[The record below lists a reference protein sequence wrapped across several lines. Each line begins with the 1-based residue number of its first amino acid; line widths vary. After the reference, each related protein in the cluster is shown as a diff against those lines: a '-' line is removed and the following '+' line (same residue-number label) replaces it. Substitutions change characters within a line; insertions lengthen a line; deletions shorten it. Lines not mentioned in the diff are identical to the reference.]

1 MAILTKRAVH
11 LISLLLLGLALAA
24 CSGGS
29 DGSDGAAGPSGPA
42 GPPGPPGPTTG
53 TGIPIDSADRINI
66 AVNSVAVPAG
76 GGAPTVT
83 LTLTNDLRQGLK
95 DLPAGDIR
103 FVLSQLSP
111 GTGGGSSAWQS
122 YVTRSSNGVPNAQ
135 ANTETATAG
144 TFVDNGDGTYLYTF
158 ANALTAY
165 PGGPTYDAVKTH
177 RLGVEIR
184 GQAPISSNGIH
195 DFVPAGGAPL
205 FERKIVDNDTCDAC
219 HDRLEFH
226 GGPRT
231 DVEYCVTC
239 HNPYSTDEDSGNTVD
254 MKAMMHNIHVGR
266 DGYTIV
272 GYGGSV
278 HDYSDIVWS
287 QDIRNCQTC
296 HEESDL
302 NTPQASNWRL
312 VPNRAAC
319 GTCHFDDGDPLNNE
333 HDYAIEDG
341 IHPLGLTLPDDTQ
354 CGTCHGPTSTIN
366 GGAVQVARVHEIPEA
381 VAARAF
387 EYEIVSVT
395 NTAPG
400 QMPTVSLRVLDP
412 TDPAYATD
420 PASTAYDIND
430 PAGPF
435 QTGSARISVDI
446 SWSTT
451 DLGNVDPNDDLAR
464 SATTGAPF
472 APININFKSG
482 ASNDTNNLFTKT
494 STIAIPTGIS
504 GSGVAIVEGRPQVD
518 LGNGLVTLAVTARGR
533 NFAIT
538 DATAQARRQVVDIAK
553 CNDCHNTLALHGDN
567 RVGNTELCSTC
578 HNPNATDVNRRVAGG
593 ACEVAVGGDDESI
606 DMKRMIHQIH
616 AGNIALCGY
625 NNSLHDYTDL
635 VYPGHINNC
644 EGCHLPG
651 TYFPVDP
658 ATVMATTID
667 VGPDVGPDRS
677 SLLDDVAI
685 SPNASVCSSCHTSD
699 LAKNH
704 MSQNGGDFAAMKMED
719 GTTISSG
726 VETCALCHG
735 DGAISDVSEAHGL
748 DSFDYN

>member
-1 MAILTKRAVH
+1 MAILTKRVVH
-11 LISLLLLGLALAA
+11 IFSLMLLGLALAA

-29 DGSDGAAGPSGPA
+29 DGAAGSSGPTGPA

-53 TGIPIDSADRINI
+53 TGIPIDSVERINI
-66 AVNSVAVPAG
+66 GVSSVAVPAG
-76 GGAPTVT
+76 GGAPTVFF
-83 LTLTNDLRQGLK
+83 TLTNDIRQGLK

-103 FVLSQLSP
+103 FTIAQLSP
-111 GTGGGSSAWQS
+111 GSGGGSSEWQS
-122 YVTRSSNGVPNAQ
+122 YVTRSSAGVPNAQ

-144 TFVDNGDGTYLYTF
+144 TFVDNGDGTYEYTF
-158 ANALTAY
+158 SNALTAY
-165 PGGPTYDAVKTH
+165 PGGPAFDVAKTH
-177 RLGVEIR
+177 RLGIEIR
-184 GQAPISSNGIH
+184 EQAPITSNGIY

-239 HNPYSTDEDSGNTVD
+239 HNPYSIDEDSGNTVD
-254 MKAMMHNIHVGR
+254 MKAMMHNIHSGR
-266 DGYTIV
+266 DGYAII
-272 GYGGSV
+272 GYGGSL

-319 GTCHFDDGDPLNNE
+319 GTCHFDDGDPLNGE

-341 IHPLGLTLPDDTQ
+341 VHPLNLTLNDDTQ
-354 CGTCHGPTSTIN
+354 CLLCHGPNATVN
-366 GGAVQVARVHEIPEA
+366 GGAVQVARAHEIPEA

-387 EYEIVSVT
+387 EYEVVSVT

-400 QMPTVSLRVLDP
+400 EAPTVSLRVLDP
-412 TDPAYATD
+412 TNPAYATD

-435 QTGSARISVDI
+435 QTGTARISVDI
-446 SWSTT
+446 SWSTA
-451 DLGNVDPNDDLAR
+451 DLGNVDPNDDLGR
-464 SATTGAPF
+464 SATSGAPF
-472 APININFKSG
+472 APINIDFKSG
-482 ASNDTNNLFTKT
+482 ASNDGNNLFTKT
-494 STIAIPTGIS
+494 SAVAIPTGIS

-533 NFAIT
+533 SFAIT
-538 DATAQARRQVVDIAK
+538 DATAQTRRQVVDIAK

-606 DMKRMIHQIH
+606 DMKRMVHQIH
-616 AGNIALCGY
+616 AGNAVLCGY
-625 NNSLHDYTDL
+625 GNSLHDYSAL

-644 EGCHLPG
+644 EGCHLSG

-658 ATVMATTID
+658 AAVLATTID
-667 VGPDVGPDRS
+667 VGPDR
-677 SLLDDVAI
+677 SLLMDDVAI
-685 SPNASVCSSCHTSD
+685 SPNAAVCSSCHTSD
-699 LAKNH
+699 LARNH
-704 MSQNGGDFAAMKMED
+704 MRQNGGDFAATKMEN
-719 GTTISSG
+719 GTMISSG

-735 DGAISDVSEAHGL
+735 EGRTSDVEVVHDL
-748 DSFDYN
+748 ESFIYN